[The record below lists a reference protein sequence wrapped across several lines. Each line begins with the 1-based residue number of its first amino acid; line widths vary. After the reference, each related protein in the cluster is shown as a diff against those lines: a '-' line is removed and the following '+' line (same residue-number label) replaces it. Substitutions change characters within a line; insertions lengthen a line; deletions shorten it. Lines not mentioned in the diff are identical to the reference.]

1 MACIQEVDFSEQREI
16 DSISTNEQFKTT
28 QRQSMRFTA
37 ASGEEKK
44 PQTFQLLKRESR
56 PNEPKQS
63 RQEIKI
69 QRLQDI
75 IVSQD
80 EKTKNLERQLA
91 EAIEVLWREKEAK
104 KELFVKVNEQ
114 KQEITKQQ
122 LQARQFKREMKQNK
136 REKEEAITQFSKA
149 EFDKSDLTAM
159 LRSLNEEGS
168 KINLTLK
175 EERSKNEK
183 QTRQLEEAQNKAC
196 ELENENVHL
205 HYEVAKL
212 QLKVDDLKSEE
223 KKLQDINFAMAFE
236 HEEQKAILESEI
248 DDYKACVDECKTSLK
263 KATTNLVK
271 TKKENKTLSQRLRNY
286 KAKSERRAKIIQ
298 VDKET
303 KAEMKETIEAL
314 KKENEILQAQ
324 LNTGFIGRYR
334 SLKRFFVRVVD
345 ALLSPF

>member
-1 MACIQEVDFSEQREI
+1 MACIQEDFSEMREI
-16 DSISTNEQFKTT
+16 DSISINEQFKTA
-28 QRQSMRFTA
+28 QRQSMEIRA

-44 PQTFQLLKRESR
+44 PQTFQILKRESG
-56 PNEPKQS
+56 PNEPKQT
-63 RQEIKI
+63 RDEVRI
-69 QRLQDI
+69 QRLKDI

-91 EAIEVLWREKEAK
+91 EAIEAILKEKEAK

-114 KQEITKQQ
+114 QQEITKQQ

-136 REKEEAITQFSKA
+136 REKEEVIAQLSKA
-149 EFDKSDLTAM
+149 EFDKSDLTEM

-168 KINLTLK
+168 KINQTLK

-183 QTRQLEEAQNKAC
+183 QTRQFAEAQNKAG
-196 ELENENVHL
+196 ELENEIVDL

-223 KKLQDINFAMAFE
+223 KKLQDMNFAMAFE

-263 KATTNLVK
+263 KATTNLEK
-271 TKKENKTLSQRLRNY
+271 TKKENRTLSQRLRNY

-298 VDKET
+298 ADKET

-314 KKENEILQAQ
+314 KKENDKLQEE
-324 LNTGFIGRYR
+324 LNSGFIGRYR
-334 SLKRFFVRVVD
+334 SAKRFFVRVVD